1 MHNQTKLSDLMSK
14 RATSVLVRA
23 GVIAVFL
30 LSACT
35 GRREFR
41 TLVPWCVEQEGQLSA
56 GASADGMAGEYAFT
70 LVATTGAQAGE
81 RVEGRLTLR
90 ATDSES
96 RQFIGVSGSPD
107 PLTVVPA
114 YGTADIALEK
124 VGAVR
129 MGDLSSRDVSKP
141 GVAVLQTQA
150 AGGGAPSIV
159 VRLGSLANDR
169 SIVRFDGGFTALFV
183 AKIDDSG
190 FVGGWRSGVRGI
202 DAEGYFCAFR
212 DE

>member
-1 MHNQTKLSDLMSK
+1 MHKQTKL
-14 RATSVLVRA
+14 ATLVRNRMTSMFARA
-23 GVIAVFL
+23 GVVAVFL
-30 LSACT
+30 LSACI
-35 GRREFR
+35 GRREVR

-56 GASADGMAGEYAFT
+56 DASADGMVGEYAFT
-70 LVATTGAQAGE
+70 LVATTGAQEGE
-81 RVEGRLTLR
+81 RVEGRLTLF
-90 ATDSES
+90 ATDIES
-96 RQFIGVSGSPD
+96 RQFVGASGSPD
-107 PLTVVPA
+107 PSTVVPA
-114 YGTADIALEK
+114 YGTAEIALER

-129 MGDLSSRDVSKP
+129 LGDLSSRDVAKP

-212 DE
+212 DK

>member
-1 MHNQTKLSDLMSK
+1 M
-14 RATSVLVRA
+14 
-23 GVIAVFL
+23 
-30 LSACT
+30 
-35 GRREFR
+35 
-41 TLVPWCVEQEGQLSA
+41 PWCVESEGQLSA
-56 GASADGMAGEYAFT
+56 GANADSMAGEYAFT

-96 RQFIGVSGSPD
+96 RQFIGMNGSPD
-107 PLTVVPA
+107 ASTVVPA
-114 YGTADIALEK
+114 YGTAEIALEK

-129 MGDLSSRDVSKP
+129 LGDLSSRDVAKP
-141 GVAVLQTQA
+141 GVAVLQTKA

-169 SIVRFDGGFTALFV
+169 SIVRFDGGFTALYV

-190 FVGGWRSGVRGI
+190 FMGGWRSGVRGI
-202 DAEGYFCAFR
+202 DAEGYFCAYR
-212 DE
+212 DK